1 MNLSV
6 RKLTVGLLAATLLTS
21 AAQAET
27 LRWARSADA
36 LTLDPHAQNDGISA
50 TLLNQVYETLVWRDE
65 TGALEPRLATEWFV
79 KEGDPN
85 TWVFKIREGVTFSD
99 GSALTA
105 EDVAFSLDRVRGEFS
120 QLKQLH
126 ADVESVTATDDHTVE
141 VTLRG
146 PSLIY
151 PNNLTGTFILDKD
164 WAETNAATEVLD
176 ISGGVESYATRNVNG
191 SGPFTL
197 KSREVDVETVLE
209 RRGDHWAETAPEITE
224 VVYKVISDP
233 ATRIA
238 ALISGEVDFVQD
250 VPVQD
255 IERLRSTEGLRVET
269 GPENRSIFLGYRVD
283 DQPLISS
290 NVTDA
295 NPLSD
300 VRVREAFNL
309 AIDRDA
315 IRDVVLRGN
324 ALPAGI
330 IVPPFVHGWTEEL
343 DSYPAPDIERAKALL
358 AEAGYPEGFSITLDS
373 PNNRY
378 VNDEAI
384 SQAVVGFLGQIG
396 VDVTLASRPFA
407 QHSPLLVEAKTDFYL
422 FGWGVPTF
430 DSAYNFNDLIHTRD
444 GRYGTYNATGY
455 SDADV
460 DARIESLGNEVD
472 QATRDATIAELWQQV
487 KDEHLYIP
495 LHNQLVAWA
504 VRDGVQITIQPDNS
518 PKLGTVSFAD

>member
-1 MNLSV
+1 MNISIKTLSTAV
-6 RKLTVGLLAATLLTS
+6 LAATFLTS

-36 LTLDPHAQNDGISA
+36 LTLDPHAQNDGVSA
-50 TLLNQVYETLVWRDE
+50 TLLNQIYETLLWRDE
-65 TGALEPRLATEWFV
+65 TGALQSRLATEWFV
-79 KEGDPN
+79 KDGDPN
-85 TWVFKIREGVTFSD
+85 TWVFKIRQGVTFAD

-105 EDVAFSLDRVRGEFS
+105 EDVAFSLDRVRGELS

-126 ADVESVTATDDHTVE
+126 ADVVSVAAVDDHTVE

-151 PNNLTGTFILDKD
+151 PNNVTGTFILDKE
-164 WAETNAATEVLD
+164 WTEANGADTVLD
-176 ISGGVESYATRNVNG
+176 AASGVEAFTTRNVNG
-191 SGPFTL
+191 TGPFL
-197 KSREVDVETVLE
+197 LQSREEGVRTVLVRNE
-209 RRGDHWAETAPEITE
+209 QHWAETKPEISE
-224 VVYKVISDP
+224 VIYLPISDA

-238 ALISGEVDFVQD
+238 ALLSGEVDFVQD

-255 IERLRSTEGLRVET
+255 IERLSGTEGIKVET
-269 GPENRSIFLGYRVD
+269 GPENRSIFFGYRVD
-283 DQPLISS
+283 EKPLASS
-290 NVTDA
+290 SIADR

-315 IRDVVLRGN
+315 IKQVILRGN
-324 ALPAGI
+324 AIPTGI
-330 IVPPFVHGWTEEL
+330 IVPPFVHGWTEAL
-343 DSYPAPDIERAKALL
+343 DTYPAQNLEKAKALL
-358 AEAGYPEGFSITLDS
+358 VEAGYPDGFSITLDA

-396 VDVTLASRPFA
+396 VETTLASRPFA
-407 QHSPLLVEAKTDFYL
+407 QHAPLIVEGNTDFFL

-430 DSAYNFNDLIHTRD
+430 DSAYNFNDLIHSRD
-444 GRYGTYNATGY
+444 GDYGTYNATGY
-455 SDADV
+455 SNPDV
-460 DARIESLGNEVD
+460 DAKIESLGNEVD
-472 QATRDATIAELWQQV
+472 ITKRDATIAELWQLV

-495 LHNQLVAWA
+495 LHNQVVAWA
-504 VRDGVQITIQPDNS
+504 VRDNIDITIQPDNS
-518 PKLGTVSFAD
+518 PKLGSVGFAD